1 MIDRYRLLYLFLCIV
16 PFFNILA
23 LHTSLLSVLAITAL
37 FVLLNLTLFN
47 TQSVQIRYKYYLFI
61 SFILFIILI
70 ISEVHS
76 LLTVNMSNINAIRF
90 FGLFIPT
97 GVFLIFMYE
106 PMVIINRYLA
116 RILNIYIVIFSF
128 SIFID
133 FFILHSA
140 LDISLQPMYREEDWS
155 YMARPFGITGQPSV
169 NSVLLV
175 FFYVFWLSLENKNV
189 HYKFHLFFLVT
200 LGVFLQGSGS
210 GFIAYAMLLVC
221 MLKNINVFFKLLLF
235 SIIVYVIAF
244 ALIESNF
251 LDKVSYAYISAIA
264 DVFYS
269 QFNDW
274 LDLVEKSFYSFFL
287 LGGISSNI
295 DFGPLYLISNVGF
308 IYFIF
313 FILLFIFLIIISHN
327 HYERMSIY
335 ILLVG
340 NLHYPVIFYM
350 IMVFILPIFIFK
362 VIANTNSENEIYKS
376 SANPL

>member
-140 LDISLQPMYREEDWS
+140 LDISLQPMYR
-155 YMARPFGITGQPSV
+155 
-169 NSVLLV
+169 
-175 FFYVFWLSLENKNV
+175 
-189 HYKFHLFFLVT
+189 
-200 LGVFLQGSGS
+200 
-210 GFIAYAMLLVC
+210 
-221 MLKNINVFFKLLLF
+221 
-235 SIIVYVIAF
+235 
-244 ALIESNF
+244 
-251 LDKVSYAYISAIA
+251 
-264 DVFYS
+264 
-269 QFNDW
+269 
-274 LDLVEKSFYSFFL
+274 
-287 LGGISSNI
+287 
-295 DFGPLYLISNVGF
+295 
-308 IYFIF
+308 
-313 FILLFIFLIIISHN
+313 
-327 HYERMSIY
+327 
-335 ILLVG
+335 
-340 NLHYPVIFYM
+340 
-350 IMVFILPIFIFK
+350 
-362 VIANTNSENEIYKS
+362 
-376 SANPL
+376 

>member
-210 GFIAYAMLLVC
+210 GFIAFAMLLVC

-335 ILLVG
+335 VLLVG